1 MTIMITLVSEDIWEF
16 DLKAALREISEQR
29 REQALKFKHEQ
40 GQRLCVLAYQ
50 LLKEGL
56 QKEYGLTGNPIFE
69 YNEHGKPSIV
79 GHPEIYFNL
88 SHCKEAVV
96 CAISDKPVG
105 VDVESHRE
113 FSESLINYTM
123 NDEEKAEIRKSHNVA
138 AAFIRLWTM
147 KEATSKL
154 IGTGITHDVKSLID
168 TKKFKYTTVER
179 QRYTYTICENLDSP
193 TCHLD

>member
-1 MTIMITLVSEDIWEF
+1 MIVMIILVSEKIWEF
-16 DLKAALREISEQR
+16 DLEAALGEISEQR

-56 QKEYGLTGNPIFE
+56 QKEYGITDNPILE

-79 GHPEIYFNL
+79 GHPEIYINL
-88 SHCKEAVV
+88 SHCKEAVACV
-96 CAISDKPVG
+96 ISDKPVG

-123 NDEEKAEIRKSHNVA
+123 NDEEKAEIAQSDNTAV
-138 AAFIRLWTM
+138 AFIRLWTM

-168 TKKFKYTTVER
+168 TTKYKYTTVER
-179 QRYTYTICENLDSP
+179 QRYTYTICSFSI
-193 TCHLD
+193 

>member
-1 MTIMITLVSEDIWEF
+1 MIILVSEKIWEF
-16 DLKAALREISEQR
+16 DLEAGLKDISEQR
-29 REQALKFKHEQ
+29 REQALKFKFEQ

-56 QKEYGLTGNPIFE
+56 QKEYGITDNPIFE

-105 VDVESHRE
+105 VDVESIRE
-113 FSESLINYTM
+113 FKDSLVNYTM
-123 NDEEKAEIRKSHNVA
+123 NDEEKAEMASSSNPA
-138 AAFIRLWTM
+138 ATFIRLWTM

-154 IGTGITHDVKSLID
+154 IGTGITNDVKSLID
-168 TKKFKYTTVER
+168 TTKYKYTTVER
-179 QRYTYTICENLDSP
+179 QRYTYTICSFSNGLQD
-193 TCHLD
+193 

>member
-1 MTIMITLVSEDIWEF
+1 MIILVSEKIWEF
-16 DLKAALREISEQR
+16 DLEAALREISEQR

-113 FSESLINYTM
+113 FKDSLVNYTM
-123 NDEEKAEIRKSHNVA
+123 NDEEKAEIEKSDNPA
-138 AAFIRLWTM
+138 ATFIRLWTM
-147 KEATSKL
+147 KEATAKL
-154 IGTGITHDVKSLID
+154 IGTGITNDVKSLINP
-168 TKKFKYTTVER
+168 TKYKYTTVER

>member
-1 MTIMITLVSEDIWEF
+1 MIYLSEDIWDF
-16 DLKAALREISEQR
+16 DLEAALKDISDQR
-29 REQALKFKHEQ
+29 RVQALKFKHEQ

-56 QKEYGLTGNPIFE
+56 QKEYGMTDNPIFE

-168 TKKFKYTTVER
+168 TKKYKYTTVER